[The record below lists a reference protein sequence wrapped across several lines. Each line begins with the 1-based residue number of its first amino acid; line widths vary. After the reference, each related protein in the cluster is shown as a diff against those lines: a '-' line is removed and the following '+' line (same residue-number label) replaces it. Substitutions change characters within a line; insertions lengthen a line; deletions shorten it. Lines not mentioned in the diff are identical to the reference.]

1 MLPLP
6 NHYVTLILMHMQE
19 MDGADHLLLSEHS
32 HLLTLKKL
40 LESHLA
46 KVQMQLQELSKAR
59 ARLTAVIQE
68 RSRVTDLLCQS
79 MMTGA
84 DSSLPTPRARMLRPS
99 SGHST
104 SRSRVSS
111 PHSRAKLTSSRSTVS
126 LVSRHSKS
134 FSAPVPI
141 SFAPNS
147 TVTDVIGEGEEEGG
161 GASRQPTP
169 PKSARSR
176 ADGESYQAGM
186 YQS

>member
-1 MLPLP
+1 
-6 NHYVTLILMHMQE
+6 
-19 MDGADHLLLSEHS
+19 MDGADELLLSERS

-84 DSSLPTPRARMLRPS
+84 SSSLPTPRNRTLRPS
-99 SGHST
+99 SGQST
-104 SRSRVSS
+104 RTCRSQIGS
-111 PHSRAKLTSSRSTVS
+111 PHDRAKLSSSRSSVN
-126 LVSRHSKS
+126 LASRHSKS

-141 SFAPNS
+141 SFALDSN
-147 TVTDVIGEGEEEGG
+147 VGGVAGGVGEGEEERG

-169 PKSARSR
+169 PRSARSR
-176 ADGESYQAGM
+176 ADGESYQAGT
-186 YQS
+186 YYTEWQLELLVL

>member
-1 MLPLP
+1 
-6 NHYVTLILMHMQE
+6 
-19 MDGADHLLLSEHS
+19 MDGAGELLLSERS

-46 KVQMQLQELSKAR
+46 KVQAQLQELSKAR

-84 DSSLPTPRARMLRPS
+84 SSSLPTPRTKTLRPS
-99 SGHST
+99 SGQST
-104 SRSRVSS
+104 RRSHVSS
-111 PHSRAKLTSSRSTVS
+111 PHDRAKLISSRSSVN
-126 LVSRHSKS
+126 LASRHSKS

-141 SFAPNS
+141 SFALNS
-147 TVTDVIGEGEEEGG
+147 NVGAAEEEEERG

-186 YQS
+186 YTVQ